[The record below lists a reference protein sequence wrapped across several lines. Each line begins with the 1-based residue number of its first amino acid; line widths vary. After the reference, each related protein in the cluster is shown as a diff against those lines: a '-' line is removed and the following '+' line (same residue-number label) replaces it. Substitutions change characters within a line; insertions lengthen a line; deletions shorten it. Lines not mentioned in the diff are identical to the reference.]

1 MHEQMK
7 RRLWLAALVTG
18 LMAVQ
23 GCASLL
29 DSARTVTIS
38 QSRLVDLVNRQFPQ
52 SQRYMEL
59 FDVTMS
65 EPKVWLMPAENRIGT
80 ELHYSLGTSVLSERQ
95 MTGLLSMSYGLR
107 FEPSDASLRLDDVK
121 VLKFDLQG
129 LPKAYA
135 SRAPQLGR
143 LLAQTLLQ
151 DLVVHRL
158 DGNDLRRVQQSG
170 LQPGTLKVVPGGL
183 QLQLQPVTR

>member
-1 MHEQMK
+1 MRVQMK
-7 RRLWLAALVTG
+7 RRLWLAAMVTG

-65 EPKVWLMPAENRIGT
+65 DPRVWLMPAENRIGT
-80 ELHYSLGTSVLSERQ
+80 ELRYSLGTSVLSERQ

-121 VLKFDLQG
+121 VLKLS
-129 LPKAYA
+129 LI
-135 SRAPQLGR
+135 
-143 LLAQTLLQ
+143 
-151 DLVVHRL
+151 HI
-158 DGNDLRRVQQSG
+158 
-170 LQPGTLKVVPGGL
+170 
-183 QLQLQPVTR
+183 